1 MTKPLEGINVL
12 DMTHVQAGPACTQMM
27 GFLGAKVI
35 KIERR
40 GSGDMTRG
48 WLQDKPGVDSLYF
61 TMFNGNKRSIELD
74 MKSPQGKD
82 VLTKLVKQSD
92 VLVENFG
99 PGVLDRLGFSWAKIQ
114 ELNPRMIVAS
124 VKGYAEGHANE
135 HLKVYEN
142 VAQCSGGAAAT
153 TGFWDGPPTVSG
165 AALGDTNS
173 GMHLLIGILAALRMR
188 DLTGKGQKV
197 AVAMQDAVLNLCRI
211 KLRDQQRLERNG
223 ILAEYPQA
231 QPNFCFDK
239 DGKPMTFD
247 NIDSVPRGG
256 NAGGGGQPGWM
267 LKCKPA
273 HSGDNDCYVYFTI
286 AANMWPQICDM
297 IDRPEWKDDPNYN
310 TFEGRV
316 DKLMDIFAFIETK
329 FTDKDKF
336 EVTNWAAEYGIPC
349 GPVMSM
355 KDLAV
360 DPSLR
365 KVGTVVEV
373 TDEVRG
379 NYLTVGAPF
388 KFSDFKPEITR
399 APLLG
404 EHSVEILKELGY
416 DDAAIQSMK
425 DNAVI

>member
-1 MTKPLEGINVL
+1 MTKPLDGINVL
-12 DMTHVQAGPACTQMM
+12 DFTHVQAGPACTQMM
-27 GFLGAKVI
+27 GFLGANVI

-48 WLQDKPGVDSLYF
+48 WLRDKPGVDSLYF
-61 TMFNGNKRSIELD
+61 TMFNCNKRSIELD
-74 MKSPQGKD
+74 MKTPEGKALLED
-82 VLTKLVKQSD
+82 MIKRSD
-92 VLVENFG
+92 VMVENFG
-99 PGVLDRLGFSWAKIQ
+99 PGALDRMGFTWERIQ
-114 ELNPRMIVAS
+114 ELNPRVILAS

-165 AALGDTNS
+165 AALGDSNS
-173 GMHLLIGILAALRMR
+173 GMHLLIGILAALEMR
-188 DLTGKGQKV
+188 HKTGRGQKV
-197 AVAMQDAVLNLCRI
+197 AVAMQDAVLNLVRI
-211 KLRDQQRLERNG
+211 KLRDQQRLERTG

-231 QPNFCFDK
+231 QPNFAFDR
-239 DGKPMTFD
+239 DGNPLSFD
-247 NIDSVPRGG
+247 NIHSVPRGG

-267 LKCKPA
+267 LKCK
-273 HSGDNDCYVYFTI
+273 GWET
-286 AANMWPQICDM
+286 
-297 IDRPEWKDDPNYN
+297 DPNYN

-316 DKLMDIFAFIETK
+316 DKLMDIFSFIETK
-329 FTDKDKF
+329 FADKDKF
-336 EVTNWAAEYGIPC
+336 EVTEWAAQYGIPC

-355 KDLAV
+355 KELAH

-379 NYLTVGAPF
+379 NHLTVGAPF
-388 KFSDFKPEITR
+388 KFSGFKPEITR

-404 EHSVEILKELGY
+404 EHTDEILKELGC
-416 DDAAIQSMK
+416 DDAKIKELHAKQ
-425 DNAVI
+425 VV

>member
-1 MTKPLEGINVL
+1 MTKPLDGINVL
-12 DMTHVQAGPACTQMM
+12 DFTHVQAGPACTQMM
-27 GFLGAKVI
+27 GFLGANVI

-48 WLQDKPGVDSLYF
+48 WLRDKPGVDSLYF
-61 TMFNGNKRSIELD
+61 TMFNCNKRSIELD
-74 MKSPQGKD
+74 MKTPEGKALLED
-82 VLTKLVKQSD
+82 MIKRSD
-92 VLVENFG
+92 VMVENFG
-99 PGVLDRLGFSWAKIQ
+99 PGALDRMGFTWERIQ
-114 ELNPRMIVAS
+114 ELNPRVILAS

-165 AALGDTNS
+165 AALGDSNS
-173 GMHLLIGILAALRMR
+173 GMHLLIGILAALEMR
-188 DLTGKGQKV
+188 HKTGRGQKV
-197 AVAMQDAVLNLCRI
+197 AVAMQDAVLNLVRI
-211 KLRDQQRLERNG
+211 KLRDQQRLERTG

-231 QPNFCFDK
+231 QPNFAFDR
-239 DGKPMTFD
+239 DGNPLSFE
-247 NIDSVPRGG
+247 NIHSVPRGG

-267 LKCKPA
+267 LKCKGWETDA
-273 HSGDNDCYVYFTI
+273 DSYVYFTI

-297 IDRPEWKDDPNYN
+297 IDKPEWKDDPNYN

-316 DKLMDIFAFIETK
+316 DKLMDIFSFIETK
-329 FTDKDKF
+329 FADKDKF
-336 EVTNWAAEYGIPC
+336 EVTEWAAQYGIPC

-355 KDLAV
+355 KELAH

-379 NYLTVGAPF
+379 NHLTVGSPM
-388 KFSDFKPEITR
+388 KFSGFKPEITR

-404 EHSVEILKELGY
+404 EHTDEILRELGCDEAKIKELHEK
-416 DDAAIQSMK
+416 Q
-425 DNAVI
+425 VV

>member
-1 MTKPLEGINVL
+1 MTKPLDGINVL
-12 DMTHVQAGPACTQMM
+12 DFTHVQAGPACTQMM
-27 GFLGAKVI
+27 GFLGANVI

-48 WLQDKPGVDSLYF
+48 WLRDKPGVDSLYF
-61 TMFNGNKRSIELD
+61 TMFNCNKRSIELD
-74 MKSPQGKD
+74 MKTPEGKALLED
-82 VLTKLVKQSD
+82 MIKRSD
-92 VLVENFG
+92 VMVENFG
-99 PGVLDRLGFSWAKIQ
+99 PGALDRMGFTWERIQ
-114 ELNPRMIVAS
+114 ELNPRVILAS

-165 AALGDTNS
+165 AALGDSNS
-173 GMHLLIGILAALRMR
+173 GMHLLIGILAALEMR
-188 DLTGKGQKV
+188 HKTGRGQKV
-197 AVAMQDAVLNLCRI
+197 AVAMQDAVLNLVRI
-211 KLRDQQRLERNG
+211 KLRDQQRLERTG

-231 QPNFCFDK
+231 QPNFAFDR
-239 DGKPMTFD
+239 DGNPMSFD
-247 NIDSVPRGG
+247 NIHSVPRGG

-267 LKCKPA
+267 LKCKGWETDA
-273 HSGDNDCYVYFTI
+273 DSYVYFTI

-297 IDRPEWKDDPNYN
+297 IDKPEWKDDPNYN

-316 DKLMDIFAFIETK
+316 DKLMDIFSFIETK
-329 FTDKDKF
+329 FADKDKF
-336 EVTNWAAEYGIPC
+336 EVTEWAAQYGIPC

-355 KDLAV
+355 KELAH

-379 NYLTVGAPF
+379 NHLTVGAPF
-388 KFSDFKPEITR
+388 KFSGFKPEITR

-404 EHSVEILKELGY
+404 EHTDEILKELGC
-416 DDAAIQSMK
+416 DDAKIKELHAKQ
-425 DNAVI
+425 VV

>member
-1 MTKPLEGINVL
+1 MTKPLEGIKVL

-27 GFLGAKVI
+27 GFLGAEVI

-48 WLQDKPGVDSLYF
+48 WLQDRPGVDSLYF

-165 AALGDTNS
+165 AALGDSNS
-173 GMHLLIGILAALRMR
+173 GMHLLIGILAALEMR
-188 DLTGKGQKV
+188 HKTGRGQKV
-197 AVAMQDAVLNLCRI
+197 AVAMQDAVLNLVRI
-211 KLRDQQRLERNG
+211 KLRDQQRLERTG

-231 QPNFCFDK
+231 QPNFAFDR
-239 DGKPMTFD
+239 DGNPMSFE
-247 NIDSVPRGG
+247 NIHSVPRGG

-267 LKCKPA
+267 LKCKGWETDA
-273 HSGDNDCYVYFTI
+273 DSYVYFTI

-297 IDRPEWKDDPNYN
+297 IDKPEWKDDPNYN

-316 DKLMDIFAFIETK
+316 DKLMDIFSFIETK
-329 FTDKDKF
+329 FADKDKF
-336 EVTNWAAEYGIPC
+336 EVTEWAAQYGIPC

-355 KDLAV
+355 KELAH

-373 TDEVRG
+373 VDEVRG
-379 NYLTVGAPF
+379 NHLTVGAPF
-388 KFSDFKPEITR
+388 KFSGFKPDITR

-404 EHSVEILKELGY
+404 EHTDEILKELGC
-416 DDAAIQSMK
+416 DEAKIK
-425 DNAVI
+425 DLHAKQVV

>member
-1 MTKPLEGINVL
+1 MTKPLDGINVL
-12 DMTHVQAGPACTQMM
+12 DFTHVQAGPACTQMM
-27 GFLGAKVI
+27 GFLGANVI

-48 WLQDKPGVDSLYF
+48 WLRDKPNVDSLYF
-61 TMFNGNKRSIELD
+61 TMFNCNKRSIELD
-74 MKSPQGKD
+74 MKTPEGKE
-82 VLTKLVKQSD
+82 LLEQMIKRSD
-92 VLVENFG
+92 VMVENFG
-99 PGVLDRLGFSWAKIQ
+99 PGALDRMGFTWERIQ
-114 ELNPRMIVAS
+114 ELNPRVILAS

-165 AALGDTNS
+165 AALGDSNS
-173 GMHLLIGILAALRMR
+173 GMHLLIGILAALEMR
-188 DLTGKGQKV
+188 HKTGRGQKV
-197 AVAMQDAVLNLCRI
+197 AVAMQDAVLNLVRI
-211 KLRDQQRLERNG
+211 KLRDQQRLERTG

-231 QPNFCFDK
+231 QPNFAFDR
-239 DGKPMTFD
+239 DGNPLSFE
-247 NIDSVPRGG
+247 NIHSVPRGG

-267 LKCKPA
+267 LKCKGWETDA
-273 HSGDNDCYVYFTI
+273 DSYVYFTI

-297 IDRPEWKDDPNYN
+297 IDKPEWKDDPNYN

-316 DKLMDIFAFIETK
+316 DKLMDIFSFIETK
-329 FTDKDKF
+329 FADKDKF
-336 EVTNWAAEYGIPC
+336 EVTEWAAQYGIPC

-355 KDLAV
+355 KELAH

-373 TDEVRG
+373 VDEVRG
-379 NYLTVGAPF
+379 NHLTVGAPF
-388 KFSDFKPEITR
+388 KFSGFKPDITR

-404 EHSVEILKELGY
+404 EHTDEILKELGC
-416 DDAAIQSMK
+416 DEAKIKELHAKQ
-425 DNAVI
+425 VV

>member
-1 MTKPLEGINVL
+1 MTKPLDGINVL
-12 DMTHVQAGPACTQMM
+12 DFTHVQAGPACTQMM
-27 GFLGAKVI
+27 GFLGANVI

-48 WLQDKPGVDSLYF
+48 WLRDKPNVDSLYF
-61 TMFNGNKRSIELD
+61 TMFNCNKRSIELD
-74 MKSPQGKD
+74 MKTPEGKE
-82 VLTKLVKQSD
+82 LLEQMIKRSD
-92 VLVENFG
+92 VMVENFG
-99 PGVLDRLGFSWAKIQ
+99 PGALDRMGFTWERIQ
-114 ELNPRMIVAS
+114 ELNPRVILAS

-165 AALGDTNS
+165 AALGDSNS
-173 GMHLLIGILAALRMR
+173 GMHLLIGILAALEMR
-188 DLTGKGQKV
+188 HKTGRGQKV
-197 AVAMQDAVLNLCRI
+197 AVAMQDAVLNLVRI
-211 KLRDQQRLERNG
+211 KLRDQQRLERTG

-231 QPNFCFDK
+231 QPNFAFDK
-239 DGKPMTFD
+239 DGNPMSFE
-247 NIDSVPRGG
+247 NIHSVPRGG

-267 LKCKPA
+267 LKCKGWETDA
-273 HSGDNDCYVYFTI
+273 DSYVYFTI

-297 IDRPEWKDDPNYN
+297 IDKPEWKDDPNYN

-316 DKLMDIFAFIETK
+316 DKLMDIFSFIETK
-329 FTDKDKF
+329 FADKDKF
-336 EVTNWAAEYGIPC
+336 EVTEWAAQYGIPC

-355 KDLAV
+355 KELAH

-373 TDEVRG
+373 VDEVRG
-379 NYLTVGAPF
+379 NHLTVGAPF
-388 KFSDFKPEITR
+388 KFSGFKPDITR

-404 EHSVEILKELGY
+404 EHTDEILKELGC
-416 DDAAIQSMK
+416 DEAKIKELHAKQ
-425 DNAVI
+425 VV

>member
-1 MTKPLEGINVL
+1 MTKPLDGLNVL
-12 DMTHVQAGPACTQMM
+12 DFTHVQAGPACTQMM
-27 GFLGAKVI
+27 GFLGANVI

-48 WLQDKPGVDSLYF
+48 WLRDKPNVDSLYF
-61 TMFNGNKRSIELD
+61 TMFNCNKRSIELD
-74 MKSPQGKD
+74 MKTPEGKE
-82 VLTKLVKQSD
+82 LLEQMIKRSD
-92 VLVENFG
+92 VMVENFG
-99 PGVLDRLGFSWAKIQ
+99 PGALDRMGFTWEHIQ
-114 ELNPRMIVAS
+114 ELNPRVILAS

-165 AALGDTNS
+165 AALGDSNS
-173 GMHLLIGILAALRMR
+173 GMHLLIGILAALEMR
-188 DLTGKGQKV
+188 HKTGRGQKV
-197 AVAMQDAVLNLCRI
+197 AVAMQDAVLNLVRI
-211 KLRDQQRLERNG
+211 KLRDQQRLERTG

-231 QPNFCFDK
+231 QPNFAFDRDGNPLSFDK
-239 DGKPMTFD
+239 IT
-247 NIDSVPRGG
+247 SVPRGG

-267 LKCKPA
+267 LKCKGWETDA
-273 HSGDNDCYVYFTI
+273 DSYVYFTI

-297 IDRPEWKDDPNYN
+297 IDKPEWKDDPAYN

-316 DKLMDIFAFIETK
+316 DKLMDIFSFIETK
-329 FTDKDKF
+329 FADKDKF
-336 EVTNWAAEYGIPC
+336 EVTEWAAQYGIPC

-355 KDLAV
+355 KELAH

-373 TDEVRG
+373 VDEIRG
-379 NYLTVGAPF
+379 NHLTVGAPF
-388 KFSDFKPEITR
+388 KFSGFKPEITR

-404 EHSVEILKELGY
+404 EHTDEILKELGC
-416 DDAAIQSMK
+416 DDAKIKELHAKQ
-425 DNAVI
+425 VV

>member
-1 MTKPLEGINVL
+1 MTKPLDGINVL
-12 DMTHVQAGPACTQMM
+12 DFTHVQAGPACTQMM
-27 GFLGAKVI
+27 GFLGANVI

-48 WLQDKPGVDSLYF
+48 WLRDKPGVDSLYF
-61 TMFNGNKRSIELD
+61 TMFNCNKRSIELD
-74 MKSPQGKD
+74 MKTPEGKALLED
-82 VLTKLVKQSD
+82 MIKRSD
-92 VLVENFG
+92 VMVENFG
-99 PGVLDRLGFSWAKIQ
+99 PGALDRMGFTWERIQ
-114 ELNPRMIVAS
+114 ELNPRVILAS

-165 AALGDTNS
+165 AALGDSNS
-173 GMHLLIGILAALRMR
+173 GMHLLIGILAALEMR
-188 DLTGKGQKV
+188 HKTGRGQKV
-197 AVAMQDAVLNLCRI
+197 AVAMQDAVLNLVRI
-211 KLRDQQRLERNG
+211 KLRDQQRLERTG

-231 QPNFCFDK
+231 QPNFAFDR
-239 DGKPMTFD
+239 DGNPLSFE
-247 NIDSVPRGG
+247 NIHSVPRGG

-267 LKCKPA
+267 LKCKGWETDPD
-273 HSGDNDCYVYFTI
+273 SYVYFTI

-297 IDRPEWKDDPNYN
+297 IDKPEWKDDPNYN

-316 DKLMDIFAFIETK
+316 DKLMDIFSFIETK
-329 FTDKDKF
+329 FADKDKF
-336 EVTNWAAEYGIPC
+336 EVTEWAAQYGIPC

-355 KDLAV
+355 KELAH

-379 NYLTVGAPF
+379 NHLTVGSPM
-388 KFSDFKPEITR
+388 KFSGFKPEITR

-404 EHSVEILKELGY
+404 EHTDEILRELGCDEAKIKELHEK
-416 DDAAIQSMK
+416 Q
-425 DNAVI
+425 VV